1 MKMKKL
7 YALLVILIV
16 LYIGINVN
24 VNGFSILNVDDSST
38 NDGNDATIK
47 DVSFPKLNNFNANK
61 VNDTDIKYI
70 DNNTGVTIELQKID
84 NTQNLS
90 DVYNN
95 LSKQNTYTSSQE
107 IDQNGVTA
115 YFLYNESESSYDA
128 DIFFNKNK
136 QNFKISGNN
145 ISYENSDYFIK
156 NCKNIID
163 SIGSKWGFL
172 TLTPIFFKGH
182 IHEIIKIKSFF

>member
-16 LYIGINVN
+16 IYIGVNVSANGFNIINVN
-24 VNGFSILNVDDSST
+24 DNSTTDTNGAVGDI
-38 NDGNDATIK
+38 
-47 DVSFPKLNNFNANK
+47 SFPKLENFNEIK

-163 SIGSKWGFL
+163 SIGSK
-172 TLTPIFFKGH
+172 
-182 IHEIIKIKSFF
+182 